1 MTSLRLRNA
10 MFFDSVEAAFKIK
23 NAAFVAAREV
33 YNKRDLS
40 WSPGEDLW
48 EVMDASRF
56 FWEEIDAA
64 RTVLDISVA
73 DAYAAAMEVTP

>member
-1 MTSLRLRNA
+1 
-10 MFFDSVEAAFKIK
+10 MFFDSVEAAIKIK

-40 WSPGEDLW
+40 RSPVG
-48 EVMDASRF
+48 ASRV

-64 RTVLDISVA
+64 RAVLDISVA
-73 DAYAAAMEVTP
+73 DAYAAAMKVTP